1 MFTPAAQFPGAPRS
15 THSITLEHRA
25 HAARKQRTRAIIY
38 GHGGCG
44 SATNQPD
51 RPPILPASS
60 WRAQIDGDSVVN
72 APYPE
77 PISSCKVDE
86 IGNMAAIITM
96 PSSVRYTSASRGSKP
111 IEEVA
116 RADGEWWR
124 GERMSPSGVWGAR
137 RVSFLA
143 STPVGW

>member
-1 MFTPAAQFPGAPRS
+1 MRPHARQCCLTFCDTRCRCRI
-15 THSITLEHRA
+15 THSITLQHRA
-25 HAARKQRTRAIIY
+25 HGARKQRTRAIIY

-86 IGNMAAIITM
+86 IGNMAARNKI
-96 PSSVRYTSASRGSKP
+96 PSSGGFIGASRGP
-111 IEEVA
+111 TAIEEVA
-116 RADGEWWR
+116 CAEGEWW
-124 GERMSPSGVWGAR
+124 EEAR
-137 RVSFLA
+137 ECRLA
-143 STPVGW
+143 ACGKLGG